1 MKLALGS
8 GGGSRP
14 SRIFSCS
21 SFQASRRFCLRS
33 FFRSFFVRNTGIY
46 TGFRGSAATTYT
58 SCLMSTATENYLSKL
73 ERAFLFH
80 KQHSV
85 LQKITS
91 PAMLSIVKC
100 NTKGA
105 YRSAKDTKRRNRKAR
120 LTGYIKFTW
129 GEQRVKK

>member
-46 TGFRGSAATTYT
+46 TGFRGSAATAYT
-58 SCLMSTATENYLSKL
+58 SCLMSTVTENYLSKL

-85 LQKITS
+85 FQKITS
-91 PAMLSIVKC
+91 LAMLSIVKC
-100 NTKGA
+100 NTKGG
-105 YRSAKDTKRRNRKAR
+105 YQSEKKQKEETERRD
-120 LTGYIKFTW
+120 
-129 GEQRVKK
+129 

>member
-46 TGFRGSAATTYT
+46 TGFRGSAATMYT
-58 SCLMSTATENYLSKL
+58 SCLMSTVTENYLSKL

-91 PAMLSIVKC
+91 LAMLSIVKC
-100 NTKGA
+100 NAKGT
-105 YRSAKDTKRRNRKAR
+105 YRSVKETRRKRKKR
-120 LTGYIKFTW
+120 LIGLRIYKIYM
-129 GEQRVKK
+129 GVVKS